1 MIETIVLEYLNQAL
15 DGEAQIGIA
24 NANLVYQAQQGT
36 DSFEGYANENLRIF
50 AGLYYNPNQV
60 VVTRDSGIETLEDL
74 VGMTCIILTV
84 VLLSLPKK

>member
-36 DSFEGYANENLRIF
+36 DSFEGYPNELPWPCNPSPLRSIKRH
-50 AGLYYNPNQV
+50 A
-60 VVTRDSGIETLEDL
+60 
-74 VGMTCIILTV
+74 
-84 VLLSLPKK
+84 